1 MAERQPSKLNVAG
14 SFPVTRSISM
24 RIVDALLEDSG
35 VIVMAVLTEKSRG
48 RLLTAVPPVHAK
60 VIAHH
65 VTMAFAPDAAILA
78 KYAPMEG
85 QRIRVPVTALAVD
98 DKAQAVLVGAESE
111 NEFPHVTISVADGIN
126 PRYSN
131 DLLASGDLQ
140 HIPIL
145 TLEADVVIEP
155 LDSPT

>member
-1 MAERQPSKLNVAG
+1 
-14 SFPVTRSISM
+14 
-24 RIVDALLEDSG
+24 

-48 RLLTAVPPVHAK
+48 RLLAAVPPVHST

-65 VTMAFAPDAAILA
+65 VTMAFAPDAAVLA
-78 KYAPMEG
+78 KYVKMEG
-85 QRIRVPVTALAVD
+85 QRIRVPVTAVAVD
-98 DKAQAVLVGAESE
+98 AKAQAVLVGVESE
-111 NEFPHVTISVADGIN
+111 NEYPHVTISVADGVE

-140 HIPIL
+140 HIPIF